1 MTPFFSG
8 LVTSLQDAVD
18 TIDAAGEY
26 YVSQQEVADVRANLT
41 RLISELESEAPPA
54 TATRVFG
61 ESTGGHF
68 VGHHTTIA
76 ERHVREELG
85 RVNAGLT
92 GFREA
97 VVHAE
102 RLAVE
107 TDGNV
112 ADRLRALADAPVVID
127 DPQLADGAGALTDP
141 DFHDS

>member
-1 MTPFFSG
+1 MATFFSG
-8 LVTSLQDAVD
+8 LVSSLQDAVD

-26 YVSQQEVADVRANLT
+26 YVSQQEIADLRDNLT
-41 RLISELESEAPPA
+41 RLIADLEGQAAPA
-54 TATRVFG
+54 TSQRVFG

-68 VGHHTTIA
+68 VGHHTNVA

-85 RVNAGLT
+85 RVNAGLA

-107 TDGNV
+107 TDGGV
-112 ADRLRALADAPVVID
+112 ADRLRALADAPMVID
-127 DPQLADGAGALTDP
+127 APHLSEESGALSDP
-141 DFHDS
+141 DFRDD

>member
-8 LVTSLQDAVD
+8 LVSSLQDAVD

-26 YVSQQEVADVRANLT
+26 YVSQQEVADVRTNLT
-41 RLISELESEAPPA
+41 RLISELESEPPPS

-61 ESTGGHF
+61 ESSGGHF

-85 RVNAGLT
+85 RVNVGLT

-107 TDGNV
+107 TDGSV
-112 ADRLRALADAPVVID
+112 ADRLRALAEAPMVID
-127 DPQLADGAGALTDP
+127 GPNVNDGAGPLSDP

>member
-8 LVTSLQDAVD
+8 LMTSLQDAVD
-18 TIDAAGEY
+18 TIDAAGDY
-26 YVSQQEVADVRANLT
+26 YVSQQEVADLRSNLT
-41 RLISELESEAPPA
+41 RLISDLESQPPPA

-61 ESTGGHF
+61 ESMGGHF
-68 VGHHTTIA
+68 VGHHTSIA

-85 RVNAGLT
+85 RVNAGLA

-107 TDGNV
+107 TDGSV
-112 ADRLRALADAPVVID
+112 ADRLRALADAPMVID
-127 DPQLADGAGALTDP
+127 DPHLPDGSTALTDP

>member
-8 LVTSLQDAVD
+8 LVSSLQDAVD

-41 RLISELESEAPPA
+41 RLISGLEEERPPA

-68 VGHHTTIA
+68 VGHHTSIA

-107 TDGNV
+107 TDGSV

-127 DPQLADGAGALTDP
+127 APHLADQSAALTDP